1 MSGRD
6 LRSLLEHASEG
17 IPEVDLAEPSWA
29 RAIADQRHRRG
40 VALGS
45 LGALAAAALVVTGV
59 QSAAHD
65 EHPLPPLPATA
76 TTGER
81 LLPDHTAYALMPLE
95 GTERRLPLLEV
106 GLPERLDLRGRTTP
120 LSTLGHPPEFV
131 VAVYL
136 RAAKGGYHPVLVT
149 GRGEQVLVDTLTL
162 RPVGAPGAQAP
173 PLGPRAV
180 GGDAVV
186 AFPQPG
192 AVVTLDTWSGRSTRY
207 AVPDQGLVSA
217 GFTSDQ
223 GAILARSASWSWLV
237 RPWGADAGTAQ
248 AAGTDA
254 YAGGYRITAD
264 RYDAGHLV
272 VRTQGEDHQA
282 HELLDVSAPVTDTW
296 GETLNT
302 PAWAA
307 SGAFVD
313 QDAVHAV
320 IRGRYGVGPIY
331 QGLVAVDV
339 PTSTPHLL
347 LAPENPDGQTGRFK
361 GCCSVLGW
369 ADGHTVLY
377 ESRGVHGQWVLAW
390 DVRTGTVSR
399 VTQLVGDAPDGSPRP
414 PVLALNVGWRD

>member
-6 LRSLLEHASEG
+6 LPTLLEHASEG
-17 IPEVDLAEPSWA
+17 IPDVDFAEPSWA
-29 RAIADQRHRRG
+29 RAVADRQHRRR

-45 LGALAAAALVVTGV
+45 VGALAAAGLVVAGM
-59 QSAAHD
+59 QSAVRD
-65 EHPLPPLPATA
+65 RQPPPPVPATA

-106 GLPERLDLRGRTTP
+106 GLPERLDLHGHARP
-120 LSTLGHPPEFV
+120 LSTLGHARESV

-136 RAAKGGYHPVLVT
+136 RPASGGYQPVLVT
-149 GRGEQVLVDTLTL
+149 RRGEQVLVDTLTL
-162 RPVGAPGAQAP
+162 QPVVTDGVSSP
-173 PLGPRAV
+173 PLGPRAA
-180 GGDAVV
+180 GADAVV

-192 AVVTLDTWSGRSTRY
+192 AVVTLDTWSGRTTRY

-223 GAILARSASWSWLV
+223 GAILARSAAWSWLV
-237 RPWGADAGTAQ
+237 RPWGADSGSAQ

-254 YAGGYRITAD
+254 YAGGYRITPD
-264 RYDAGHLV
+264 QHDPGHLV
-272 VRTQGEDHQA
+272 VRQQGDDHQA
-282 HELLDVSAPVTDTW
+282 HELLDVTAPVTDTW

-307 SGAFVD
+307 TGAFFD

-320 IRGRYGVGPIY
+320 IRGRYGVGPVY

-339 PTSTPHLL
+339 PTLTPHLL
-347 LAPENPDGQTGRFK
+347 LAPESPDGQTGRFK
-361 GCCSVLGW
+361 GCCTVLGW

-377 ESRGVHGQWVLAW
+377 ESRGVHGRWVLAW
-390 DVRTGTVSR
+390 DVGTGRVSR
-399 VTQLVGDAPDGSPRP
+399 VTEVVGGAPDGSPQP
-414 PVLALNVGWRD
+414 PVLALTVGWRD